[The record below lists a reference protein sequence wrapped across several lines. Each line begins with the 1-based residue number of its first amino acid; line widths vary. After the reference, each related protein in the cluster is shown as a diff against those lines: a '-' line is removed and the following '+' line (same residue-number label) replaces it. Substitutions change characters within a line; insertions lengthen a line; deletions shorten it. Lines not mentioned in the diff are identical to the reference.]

1 MQGLLIFL
9 MGASGY
15 GIIELLWRG
24 YTHWTMLLTG
34 GTAFFVI
41 YYLFSGMEDTSVVKK
56 AFLGGALITA
66 IELVAGTIIN
76 VIFGLDVWD
85 YSNLPYNFYG
95 QICLPYSILWIALSF
110 PLAYFC
116 AWVKNILEKPQEQSA
131 IKESLQ

>member
-1 MQGLLIFL
+1 MQGILIFL

-41 YYLFSGMEDTSVVKK
+41 YYLFSAMEDRSVVKK
-56 AFLGGALITA
+56 AFWGGVIISA

-76 VIFGLDVWD
+76 VIFGLNVWD

-95 QICLPYSILWIALSF
+95 QICLPYSILWVALCF
-110 PLAYFC
+110 PLVYFC
-116 AWVKNILEKPQEQSA
+116 AWVKSILEKPQEQSA